1 MAKEVKKK
9 FILPIWLL
17 ILDVAYIVIAIVF
30 NVIIRKASGAS
41 VESQLATGLKL
52 VAFFNSSFGKILAA
66 FCKVIYNKFVTIV
79 IIVINVIA
87 ILSRI
92 GFNRKL
98 DLARASKTSVVVQSP
113 STASAPVVTQ
123 APSNEGNMNLF

>member
-17 ILDVAYIVIAIVF
+17 ILDAVYIAIAIVF

-41 VESQLATGLKL
+41 LGSTWLKL
-52 VAFFNSSFGKILAA
+52 VAFFNSSFGKVLSA
-66 FCKVIYNKFVTIV
+66 FCKVIYNKFVTIA

-87 ILSRI
+87 VLSRI

-98 DLARASKTSVVVQSP
+98 DLARASKTSVVVQAP
-113 STASAPVVTQ
+113 SAAAPVVTQ
-123 APSNEGNMNLF
+123 APSSENNMNLF

>member
-17 ILDVAYIVIAIVF
+17 ILDAVYIAIAIVF

-41 VESQLATGLKL
+41 LGSQAATWLKL
-52 VAFFNSSFGKILAA
+52 VAFFNSSFGKVLST
-66 FCKVIYNKFVTIV
+66 FCKVIYNKFVTIA

-87 ILSRI
+87 VLSRI

-98 DLARASKTSVVVQSP
+98 DLARASKNSVVVQAP
-113 STASAPVVTQ
+113 SAAAPVVTQ
-123 APSNEGNMNLF
+123 APSSENNMNLF

>member
-41 VESQLATGLKL
+41 AESQLATGLKL

-98 DLARASKTSVVVQSP
+98 DLARASKTSVVVQAP
-113 STASAPVVTQ
+113 SAAAPVVTQ
-123 APSNEGNMNLF
+123 AQSNEGNMNLF

>member
-17 ILDVAYIVIAIVF
+17 LLDVVYIAIAIIF

-41 VESQLATGLKL
+41 IESQLATGLKL

-87 ILSRI
+87 ILGRI

-98 DLARASKTSVVVQSP
+98 DLARASKTSVVVQAP
-113 STASAPVVTQ
+113 SAAAPVVTQ

>member
-17 ILDVAYIVIAIVF
+17 ILDVAYGAGYFLVKRALTNTWNTQGFLGRMSFITSAIGKVCMFLSKYCFKWWGIAIV
-30 NVIIRKASGAS
+30 
-41 VESQLATGLKL
+41 
-52 VAFFNSSFGKILAA
+52 VA
-66 FCKVIYNKFVTIV
+66 
-79 IIVINVIA
+79 INVIA
-87 ILSRI
+87 LMGRL

-98 DLARASKTSVVVQSP
+98 DLARTSKTSVVVQAP
-113 STASAPVVTQ
+113 STAAPVVTQ

>member
-17 ILDVAYIVIAIVF
+17 ILDAVYIAIVIVF

-41 VESQLATGLKL
+41 LGSQAATWLKL
-52 VAFFNSSFGKILAA
+52 VAFFNSSFGKVLSA
-66 FCKVIYNKFVTIV
+66 FCKVIYNKFVTIA

-87 ILSRI
+87 VLSRI

-98 DLARASKTSVVVQSP
+98 DLARASKTSVVVQAP
-113 STASAPVVTQ
+113 SAAAPVVTQ
-123 APSNEGNMNLF
+123 ASSSESNMNLF